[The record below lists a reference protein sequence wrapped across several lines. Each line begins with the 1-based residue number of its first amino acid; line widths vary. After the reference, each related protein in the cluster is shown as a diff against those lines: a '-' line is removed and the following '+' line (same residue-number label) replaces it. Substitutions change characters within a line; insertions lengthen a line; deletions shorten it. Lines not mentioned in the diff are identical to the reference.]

1 MKTLF
6 LLLSFLLQGT
16 VMPSLALEKTQVS
29 RKMADVQVLML
40 VNQKQEPRIL
50 PDLGAVAA
58 FSNTAASSFQRS
70 FSNSEQ
76 LFFKRVAYDEFNMIY
91 EGLQSINTDLK
102 KTYLPDPAQ
111 FDPVVGLLLN
121 QGVPFQEAKQ
131 KALSKPFLFC
141 PDPLIR
147 INTNSSASKKTVLCS
162 QNYVAISLLV
172 NEFNGNN
179 EGKSLVK
186 IYAIDEV
193 RSFLSTNNSLDAYD
207 LVILPLPGMEK

>member
-6 LLLSFLLQGT
+6 LLLSLLLQGT

-29 RKMADVQVLML
+29 RKMTDVQVLML

-50 PDLGAVAA
+50 PDLGVVAA
-58 FSNTAASSFQRS
+58 FSNQSASSFQRS
-70 FSNSEQ
+70 FPNSEQ
-76 LFFKRVAYDEFNMIY
+76 LFFKRVAYEEFNKIH
-91 EGLQSINTDLK
+91 EGLQTNNTDLK

-121 QGVPFQEAKQ
+121 QGVPFQDAKQ
-131 KALSKPFLFC
+131 KALSEPFLFC

-147 INTNSSASKKTVLCS
+147 ISTESSVSGKAVPCS
-162 QNYVAISLLV
+162 QNYIAISLLV
-172 NEFNGNN
+172 NKYNSSDAE
-179 EGKSLVK
+179 KSLVK
-186 IYAIDEV
+186 IYTINEI
-193 RSFLSTNNSLDAYD
+193 RSFLSVNNSLDAYD

>member
-1 MKTLF
+1 
-6 LLLSFLLQGT
+6 
-16 VMPSLALEKTQVS
+16 MPSLALEKTQVS

-50 PDLGAVAA
+50 HDLGVVAA
-58 FSNTAASSFQRS
+58 FSNQSVSNFQRS

-121 QGVPFQEAKQ
+121 QGVPFQDAKQ

-141 PDPLIR
+141 PDPFIR
-147 INTNSSASKKTVLCS
+147 INTNSSASKKAVLCS

-172 NEFNGNN
+172 NKFNGNN

>member
-1 MKTLF
+1 
-6 LLLSFLLQGT
+6 
-16 VMPSLALEKTQVS
+16 MPSLALEKTQVS

-50 PDLGAVAA
+50 PDLGVVAA
-58 FSNTAASSFQRS
+58 FSNQSASSFQRS